1 MTRQPGASRPAAVR
15 TLRHTARHL
24 GTRRIR
30 WLLVIY
36 GLIFL
41 VSLGQLAMIQVVDA
55 PDYADRSIAQR
66 ARTIDLAATRG
77 RMYDRDGDVL
87 ATSVQAATIYA
98 DPRAYREGEAPGG
111 QTIPPAGDPGEVAE
125 RLAGLLDVD
134 VVALEERLR
143 SEAHFVYV
151 DRQVDWDLG
160 QQIEELD
167 LPGIGVISEPQRVY
181 PNNGLAAQVLGFTD
195 IDGHGLQGLEVQHD
209 QLLRGRPGMLAV
221 EQAPGGLDIPS
232 GLRELVPSEPG
243 TDLVLTVDR
252 EIQYAAER
260 AAADAVEEFS
270 AKGAG
275 VMVMEVA
282 TGDVLAMASA
292 PTFDPNNRAEA
303 DPEHWRNRTVT
314 DLFEPGSTQKALT
327 MAGALEEGIV
337 DLDTTLRVGDSI
349 QVGGKR
355 FTDAYRHDLDEWSL
369 TDVLERSSNVG
380 TIMVAEQLGAERLHG
395 YLREFGYGRSL
406 GVGFPGESAGML
418 MPVEDWWQTSLP
430 TIAIGH
436 GVGVS
441 LLQLAN
447 SYATLANDGVSVQ
460 PRVVRGTVGEDG
472 RLTPA
477 AEASQRRVV
486 SSTTAGAVR
495 RMLEEAV
502 SGERA
507 TGQRAQVAGYRVA
520 GKTGTARKPKE
531 GARGYSSE
539 YVATFVGFAP
549 VDNPELVVAVMV
561 DEPRPFYGG
570 IVAAPVF
577 SEVMGAALAQRRV
590 PPDTAS
596 GSLRQAIDD
605 AAADAAAEAEGPAT
619 APEEPTSTPAGQ
631 PAEEPD
637 APDDA

>member
-1 MTRQPGASRPAAVR
+1 
-15 TLRHTARHL
+15 
-24 GTRRIR
+24 
-30 WLLVIY
+30 LLVIY

-327 MAGALEEGIV
+327 MAGAIEEGIV

-369 TDVLERSSNVG
+369 TDVVERSSNVG
-380 TIMVAEQLGAERLHG
+380 TIMVAEELGAERLHG

-486 SSTTAGAVR
+486 SATTAGAVR

-596 GSLRQAIDD
+596 GI
-605 AAADAAAEAEGPAT
+605 AASGHRRRGRGCGGRGGGPRHGGRGAHVHARGAAGRG
-619 APEEPTSTPAGQ
+619 AGRARRRMRWAH
-631 PAEEPD
+631 P
-637 APDDA
+637 

>member
-1 MTRQPGASRPAAVR
+1 MTRQPGAARPAAVR

-36 GLIFL
+36 GLVFL

-134 VVALEERLR
+134 VARLEERLR
-143 SEAHFVYV
+143 SDAHFVYV

-160 QQIEELD
+160 QRIEALD
-167 LPGIGVISEPQRVY
+167 LPGVGVISEPQRVY

-195 IDGHGLQGLEVQHD
+195 IDGQGLQGLEVQHD

-292 PTFDPNNRAEA
+292 PTFDPNNRTDA

-327 MAGALEEGIV
+327 MAAGLEEGIV

-349 QVGGKR
+349 RVGGKR

-380 TIMVAEQLGAERLHG
+380 TIMVADEIGPERLYG

-477 AEASQRRVV
+477 AEAAQRRVV
-486 SSTTAGAVR
+486 SSTTAAAVR

-502 SGERA
+502 AGERA

-549 VDNPELVVAVMV
+549 VDEPELVVAVMV

-577 SEVMGAALAQRRV
+577 SEVMGAALAHRRV

-596 GSLRQAIDD
+596 GSLRQAIDA

-619 APEEPTSTPAGQ
+619 AAEEPTSTPAGE

-637 APDDA
+637 APDDP